1 MTRRLLASYVSLV
14 LLVLLALEIP
24 LGLLYS
30 RGATDRFLAAM
41 ERDAVVLA
49 ERSEEAIEEGD
60 SREVAPLLAQ
70 YARETGGQA
79 VVVDSGGRLVAGTA
93 PREQAD
99 ITAALRNERRSGLTT
114 DGDRLSVTVPA
125 ASGETIRG
133 ALQLTYPASSVGA
146 QTLQMWLVLAGAGLA
161 VLAVAGGVGAALAR
175 WMTRPVREL
184 ERATARLA
192 GGTLTHP
199 PALDQG
205 PPELRRLAATFTTT
219 AERLQQLITAQRSF
233 AADAS
238 HQLKT
243 PLTAL
248 RLRLENLEPDLDPA
262 AHDSLAEA
270 VAETDR
276 LARMV
281 QGLLALARL
290 DNTAADRV
298 PVDADAVIED
308 RAASWAPFA
317 AEQDVTIDV
326 RGTAVGPVQAVDG
339 ALEQV
344 LDNLLANALRVAPP
358 GSTLTIDRRL
368 DGDGMAAVHVIDQGP
383 GMSPADR
390 RRAFDRFWRAPG
402 SADDGSGLGL
412 AIVERLIRASG
423 GQISLE
429 QAPGTGLD
437 AGIRLRPYS
446 RAPRTGGAHPRLTAR
461 TARHRPGRPAVSA
474 SPPGAAGA
482 VRRR

>member
-49 ERSEEAIEEGD
+49 ERSEEAIEQGD
-60 SREVAPLLAQ
+60 SRQVAPLLAD
-70 YARETGGQA
+70 YLRENGGRA
-79 VVVDSGGRLVAGTA
+79 VVVDADGDVVASTA
-93 PREQAD
+93 PQPQARELAGGTD
-99 ITAALRNERRSGLTT
+99 ISAALRNQRRSGYSS
-114 DGDRLSVTVPA
+114 DGDWLSVTVPA

-146 QTLQMWLVLAGAGLA
+146 QTLQMWLVLTGVGLA
-161 VLAVAGGVGAALAR
+161 VLAIAVAVGAALAR

-192 GGTLTHP
+192 GGTLTNP

-205 PPELRRLAATFTTT
+205 PPELRRLAATFTST
-219 AERLQQLITAQRSF
+219 AVRLQQLIAAQRSF

-248 RLRLENLEPDLDPA
+248 RLRLENLEPDLDPD
-262 AHDSLAEA
+262 AHDSLDEA

-290 DNTAADRV
+290 DNAATERV
-298 PVDADAVIED
+298 PADADAVIED

-317 AEQDVTIDV
+317 AEQHVTIEVTGTPVGDV
-326 RGTAVGPVQAVDG
+326 LAVPG

-344 LDNLLANALRVAPP
+344 LDNLLANALRVAPA
-358 GSTLTIDRRL
+358 GSTLTIDRRGHHEGTVTL
-368 DGDGMAAVHVIDQGP
+368 HVIDHGP

-390 RRAFDRFWRAPG
+390 RRAFDRFWRAPD

-412 AIVERLIRASG
+412 AIVDRLVRASG

-429 QAPGTGLD
+429 QAPGSGID
-437 AGIRLRPYS
+437 ATIRLRQHHPAA
-446 RAPRTGGAHPRLTAR
+446 RPTRPHPRPGSR
-461 TARHRPGRPAVSA
+461 TARHRPARTGTLSNL
-474 SPPGAAGA
+474 G
-482 VRRR
+482 